1 MLSSLMGN
9 LICALMVNGRAL
21 IVGKA
26 LDLLQTSRMS
36 IVMVGSKSYIFI
48 PSSITHAVKRKNY
61 FATSRLWLK

>member
-1 MLSSLMGN
+1 MLSSLMDN

-36 IVMVGSKSYIFI
+36 IVMEEQTVHFHSLIHYPRS
-48 PSSITHAVKRKNY
+48 
-61 FATSRLWLK
+61 

>member
-21 IVGKA
+21 IVEKA

-36 IVMVGSKSYIFI
+36 IVMEGANRTFSFLIHYPRS
-48 PSSITHAVKRKNY
+48 
-61 FATSRLWLK
+61 